1 MNKGGYVYILTNK
14 HNTTLYIGVTSD
26 LRGRIWQ
33 HKEHIYKSSFTDRY
47 NLEKLVYYE
56 FIANIEWAI
65 ARETELKKWRRS
77 KKDDLISE
85 MNPEWK
91 DLYDELF

>member
-1 MNKGGYVYILTNK
+1 M
-14 HNTTLYIGVTSD
+14 
-26 LRGRIWQ
+26 
-33 HKEHIYKSSFTDRY
+33 
-47 NLEKLVYYE
+47 EKLVYYE
-56 FIANIEWAI
+56 FIANIKWAI

-91 DLYDELF
+91 DLYDELL